1 MAKIKENKTA
11 PAEYESK
18 VRGTMYFVGD
28 EDCLFVADK
37 ESTPGIAP
45 ELIAKYGPVRLMKY
59 VHSYVFYCT
68 LPVSTKRFCRQFVIE
83 AAKFFTHFQ
92 NEPWNK

>member
-1 MAKIKENKTA
+1 MANIKEKQNA
-11 PAEYESK
+11 PAEYENK

-28 EDCLFVADK
+28 DDCLFVADK
-37 ESTPGIAP
+37 ESQPGVAP
-45 ELIAKYGPVRLMKY
+45 EVVAKWGTIRLMKY

-68 LPVSTKRFCRQFVIE
+68 LPIKTKRFVRQFVIE

-92 NEPWNK
+92 NASWNK

>member
-1 MAKIKENKTA
+1 MAKIKDEKNA
-11 PAEYESK
+11 PDKYESK
-18 VRGTMYFVGD
+18 VRGTMYYVGG

-37 ESTPGIAP
+37 ESGPGISP
-45 ELIAKYGPVRLMKY
+45 ELVAKYGTIRLMKY

-68 LPVSTKRFCRQFVIE
+68 LPIKTKRFCRQFVID

-92 NEPWNK
+92 NESWNK